1 MVQVLYM
8 PSYIVFAVFDP
19 ACMKVSRTSDEQ
31 VMDTAKTTALGTGAE
46 RSEQSAAR
54 F

>member
-8 PSYIVFAVFDP
+8 PSYIIYAVCDP